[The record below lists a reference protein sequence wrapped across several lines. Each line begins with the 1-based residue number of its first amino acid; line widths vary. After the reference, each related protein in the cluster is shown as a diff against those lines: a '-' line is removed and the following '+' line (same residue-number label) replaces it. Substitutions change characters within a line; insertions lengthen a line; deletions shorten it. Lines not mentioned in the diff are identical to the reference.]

1 MALKEKDKWIKDV
14 DAQNWLNNLELGY
27 SIWNNKYRFREDET
41 FDKWVERVSGGNKE
55 YGQLIRERK
64 ALLGGRTL
72 SNRGTGNKAS
82 MSNCY
87 CAGYAPDSVDGMLD
101 LAKKLA
107 LTYQAQGGQGLSM
120 SKVRPKGAPIRDGQ
134 FESDGIIPFMEIF
147 NTVTASISQGGS
159 RKGR

>member
-1 MALKEKDKWIKDV
+1 MAFKEKDKWIKDV
-14 DAQNWLNNLELGY
+14 DAQDWLNNSELGY

-41 FDKWVERVSGGNKE
+41 FDKWVDRVSGGNKE

-87 CAGYAPDSVDGMLD
+87 CSGYAPDSVDGMLD

-120 SKVRPKGAPIRDGQ
+120 SKVKI
-134 FESDGIIPFMEIF
+134 
-147 NTVTASISQGGS
+147 
-159 RKGR
+159 GRAHV